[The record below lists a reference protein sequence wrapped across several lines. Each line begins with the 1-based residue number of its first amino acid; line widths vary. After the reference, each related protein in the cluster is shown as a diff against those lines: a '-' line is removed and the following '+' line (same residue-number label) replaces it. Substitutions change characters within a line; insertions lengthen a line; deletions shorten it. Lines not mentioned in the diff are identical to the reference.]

1 MDSKTNP
8 VIDAIYNRRSIRSY
22 QDKSVPKET
31 IKTLLSAAVMA
42 PSAMNR
48 QPWRFVV
55 IENKDK
61 IKELSRHVKKQMGL
75 LGYGLRFAEIVKS
88 QDDTVFYGAPLLILV
103 SAEKEDQWSRINCG
117 ILAQTLFLTAY
128 SLGLGS
134 CYIGFANSL
143 NNDAE
148 VLSDL
153 GIPKE
158 HDIIGALIFGYP
170 SEKKETPQR
179 EPKVLKWIE
188 RG

>member
-1 MDSKTNP
+1 MDSTANP
-8 VIDAIYNRRSIRSY
+8 VIDAIYKRRSIRSY
-22 QDKSVPKET
+22 KDKPVSKED

-55 IENKDK
+55 VESRDK
-61 IKELSRHVKKQMGL
+61 IRELSRKVKKQMGL
-75 LGYGLRFAEIVKS
+75 LGYGLRFTEIVKS
-88 QDDTVFYGAPLLILV
+88 RDDTVFYGAPLLVFV

-117 ILAQTLFLTAY
+117 IVAQTLFLAAY

-143 NNDAE
+143 NNDNEA
-148 VLSDL
+148 LSDL
-153 GIPKE
+153 GIPRGHE
-158 HDIIGALIFGYP
+158 IIGALIFGYS
-170 SEKKETPQR
+170 SEEKETPAR

-188 RG
+188 